1 MVQNPCL
8 SSLYLLCSLGAQADE
23 GTQDIL
29 RKLDEP
35 SVKQNVKT
43 VQGGVLIDM
52 ENSDTYGRA
61 KTTFILALLL
71 QLNEVKPNLTKKTTR
86 RDSSQLLSVFLLY
99 SAAQNYLHLHTIIP
113 HLNRSCS
120 PRNNCR
126 RTLVDKNHNRS
137 KDENCGNNL
146 CESATFGCGR

>member
-1 MVQNPCL
+1 MTQTPCL
-8 SSLYLLCSLGAQADE
+8 SSLLLLCYLGAQADE

-61 KTTFILALLL
+61 
-71 QLNEVKPNLTKKTTR
+71 
-86 RDSSQLLSVFLLY
+86 
-99 SAAQNYLHLHTIIP
+99 
-113 HLNRSCS
+113 
-120 PRNNCR
+120 
-126 RTLVDKNHNRS
+126 
-137 KDENCGNNL
+137 
-146 CESATFGCGR
+146 